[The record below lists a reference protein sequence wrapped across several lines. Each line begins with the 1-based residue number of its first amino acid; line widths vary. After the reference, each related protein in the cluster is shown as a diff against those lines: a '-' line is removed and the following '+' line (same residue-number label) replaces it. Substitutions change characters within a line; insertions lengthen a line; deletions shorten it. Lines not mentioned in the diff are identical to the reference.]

1 MILSDKHIKE
11 GVNAGKITIKPYD
24 EACIQPASYD
34 LHLDNQFKVFKKNEN
49 ILIDPKVPVT
59 DMMEDIRIEDGGY
72 FIIHPGDFVL
82 GLISEETGVDSK
94 HVGRLEGKSSLARLG
109 LLIHTTAGFLD
120 AGNSLKL
127 TLELFNASS
136 LPIKLYPGMKIA
148 QIAFEELSSE
158 CDVPYG
164 SEQLKSKYYKSSSID
179 ESKMHENFHREQ

>member
-11 GVNAGKITIKPYD
+11 KINSGQLIIEPYD
-24 EACIQPASYD
+24 ASCIQPASYD
-34 LHLDNQFKVFKKNEN
+34 LHLDNEFKIFKKNEN
-49 ILIDPKVPVT
+49 ILIDPKKSVAE
-59 DMMEDIRIEDGGY
+59 MMEDIHIEDDGF
-72 FIIHPGDFVL
+72 FIIHPNDFVL
-82 GLISEETGVDSK
+82 GLIKEKTGVDSS

-120 AGNSLKL
+120 AGNCLKL

-148 QIAFEELSSE
+148 QIAFEQLSSE

-164 SEQLKSKYYKSSSID
+164 SASLGSKYYKSDKID
-179 ESKMHENFHREQ
+179 ASRMHENFK